1 MDSPNPALVLL
12 TPLFLLLLAYPLF
25 NGPDSARA
33 QQLLPIVKTNFTQV
47 FIVHL
52 QSPRGSPGLLTS
64 EELNDWYFSYLPNTT
79 LDSGEPRMIH
89 TYDYVITGFAAR
101 LTDEEAASLESTDGF
116 VFAYPEKN
124 QPLHTTYTPEF
135 LGLNQFNG
143 LWEHSSQG
151 EGVIVAVLDTG
162 ILPNHPSFADTL
174 KLPQPPL
181 KWRGRCDLPA
191 ESCPQWADHDHK
203 NFCPHDFCS
212 QKNFLQLLLLSSAA
226 VLLRT
231 PIDDTGHGTHV
242 AGIAVGSPVY
252 NVHLNG
258 LARGTAA
265 GMAPSAH
272 LAVYRVCQNNEC
284 PDSFSLK
291 GIEKAI
297 LDGVDIIQI
306 SNGAPNEFHL
316 SGNIKGSFRA
326 LQKGILTICSAQN
339 QGPIPSLISNDA
351 PWILTVGAA
360 STGRRNTV
368 VLKLGNGMMF
378 NGESSNQPDPSD
390 NIIDLPLIN
399 PVGVNKT
406 HEKTF
411 CLNGSMTDL
420 NITGKI
426 VICRKEFTEPH
437 EKSKVVKEAGGVG
450 IIIVNQKWSGDTLS
464 SYSFAIPGIHVT
476 HKDTLK
482 IRDYTAKTNP
492 TASITFKG
500 TEFGIRPS
508 PSIAAFSS
516 RGPSSINGGILKPDV
531 IAPGVNILSAW
542 PFDAGDG
549 SAKSDDAFHFES
561 GTSMAAP
568 HVSGIAALL
577 KKVHPDWT
585 PAMIKS
591 ALMTT
596 AYTEDRDKNRITD
609 DASNRRA
616 PANAFAIGA
625 GHVNPSAAED
635 PGLVY
640 DTSIEDYMSYLC
652 GLNGMSPRK
661 FIMITS
667 DPSACSNKKKMA
679 AEELNYPSIQVSMGW
694 GGKNKT
700 VPRTV
705 TNVGKANSIYMVT
718 VVEPNGVKVDVNP
731 KTLEFDSIGEE
742 KKFTVEISLTGSPP
756 AGQREAWE
764 GRLVWVSGKYQVA
777 SPIVVI
783 E

>member
-1 MDSPNPALVLL
+1 MESPNPRLVLL
-12 TPLFLLLLAYPLF
+12 TSLFLLLLLLAAP
-25 NGPDSARA
+25 GPNSTQA
-33 QQLLPIVKTNFTQV
+33 QQLLPIVKTNSTQI
-47 FIVHL
+47 FIVHV
-52 QSPRGSPGLLTS
+52 QCPRGSPGLLNS
-64 EELNDWYFSYLPNTT
+64 EELNEWYFSYLPNIT

-101 LTDEEAASLESTDGF
+101 LTADEAALLESMDGF
-116 VFAYPEKN
+116 VFAYPEKI
-124 QPLHTTYTPEF
+124 QPLHTTYTPEL
-135 LGLNQFNG
+135 LGLDQLNG
-143 LWEHSSQG
+143 LWEHSSKG

-174 KLPQPPL
+174 KLPPPPL

-191 ESCPQWADHDHK
+191 GSGSCNNKLVGAQHFIVPAGPS
-203 NFCPHDFCS
+203 N
-212 QKNFLQLLLLSSAA
+212 
-226 VLLRT
+226 T
-231 PIDDTGHGTHV
+231 PIDDAGHGTHV

-252 NVHLNG
+252 NVDVSG
-258 LARGTAA
+258 LARGTAS

-272 LAVYRVCQNNEC
+272 LAVYKVCLKRGC

-297 LDGVDIIQI
+297 QDGVDIIQI
-306 SNGAPNEFHL
+306 SNGAPDEFHL

-326 LQKGILTICSAQN
+326 LHKGILTICSAQN

-368 VLKLGNGMMF
+368 VLKLGNGMVF
-378 NGESSNQPDPSD
+378 NGESSNQPDPSG
-390 NIIDLPLIN
+390 NIVDLPLVN
-399 PVGVNKT
+399 PIGVNRT
-406 HEKTF
+406 HEKMF

-420 NITGKI
+420 NVTGKI

-437 EKSKVVKEAGGVG
+437 EKSKVVKEAGGAG

-476 HKDTLK
+476 YKDMRK
-482 IRDYTAKTNP
+482 ILDYSITETNP

-500 TEFGIRPS
+500 TEFGVRPS

-609 DASNRRA
+609 DASNSRA

-777 SPIVVI
+777 SPIVVV

>member
-1 MDSPNPALVLL
+1 MNSPNPALVLL
-12 TPLFLLLLAYPLF
+12 ASLFLLLLAAPLF
-25 NGPDSARA
+25 NGPNSTLA
-33 QQLLPIVKTNFTQV
+33 QLLLPIVKTNFTQV
-47 FIVHL
+47 FIVHV
-52 QSPRGSPGLLTS
+52 QCPKGSPGLLTS
-64 EELNDWYFSYLPNTT
+64 EELNEWYFSYLPNTT

-101 LTDEEAASLESTDGF
+101 LTDEEAASLESMDGF

-135 LGLNQFNG
+135 LGLDQFNG

-162 ILPNHPSFADTL
+162 IIPNHPSFADSL
-174 KLPQPPL
+174 KLPPPPL
-181 KWRGRCDLPA
+181 KWRGRCDIPA
-191 ESCPQWADHDHK
+191 DSGSCNNKLVGAQHFIVP
-203 NFCPHDFCS
+203 DF
-212 QKNFLQLLLLSSAA
+212 FL
-226 VLLRT
+226 T

-252 NVHLNG
+252 NVNLSG
-258 LARGTAA
+258 LARGTAS

-272 LAVYRVCQNNEC
+272 LAVYKVCRRNGC

-297 LDGVDIIQI
+297 QDGVDIIQI
-306 SNGAPNEFHL
+306 SNGAPDEFHS

-339 QGPIPSLISNDA
+339 QGPTPSLISNDA

-360 STGRRNTV
+360 TTGRRNTA
-368 VLKLGNGMMF
+368 VLKLGNGMEF
-378 NGESSNQPDPSD
+378 NGESSYPPDPSG
-390 NIIDLPLIN
+390 NIVDVPLVY
-399 PVGVNKT
+399 PGVIRTN
-406 HEKTF
+406 EKLS
-411 CLNGSMTDL
+411 CQNGSMAGL
-420 NITGKI
+420 NVTGKI
-426 VICRKEFTEPH
+426 VLCGRGFTDPV
-437 EKSKVVKEAGGVG
+437 EKSKVVKEAGGAG
-450 IIIVNQKWSGDTLS
+450 IIVVNQVWDGDTLW

-476 HKDTLK
+476 NKDALK
-482 IRDYTAKTNP
+482 IIDYFTVEKNP

-500 TEFGIRPS
+500 TEFGVRPS
-508 PSIAAFSS
+508 PSIATFSS
-516 RGPSSINGGILKPDV
+516 RGPSLYNGGILKPDV
-531 IAPGVNILSAW
+531 VAPGVDILSAW
-542 PFDAGDG
+542 PFTPED
-549 SAKSDDAFHFES
+549 SSVKSDDAFNFES

-596 AYTEDRDKNRITD
+596 AYMEDRDKNRITD
-609 DASNRRA
+609 DASNSGA

-640 DTSIEDYMSYLC
+640 DTQVEDYIPYLC
-652 GLNGMSPRK
+652 GLRGMTPVK
-661 FIMITS
+661 MIMITNG
-667 DPSACSNKKKMA
+667 AGTCNNKKKMA
-679 AEELNYPSIQVSMGW
+679 AEELNYPSIQVSMGS

-705 TNVGKANSIYMVT
+705 TNVGKANSIYKVT
-718 VVEPNGVKVDVNP
+718 VVEPKGVTVDVNP
-731 KTLEFDSIGEE
+731 KTLEFDSVGEE
-742 KKFTVEISLTGSPP
+742 KKFTVQISLTGSPP
-756 AGQREAWE
+756 AKDVWE
-764 GRLVWVSGKYQVA
+764 GKLVWVSGKYQVT
-777 SPIVVI
+777 SPIVI
-783 E
+783 N